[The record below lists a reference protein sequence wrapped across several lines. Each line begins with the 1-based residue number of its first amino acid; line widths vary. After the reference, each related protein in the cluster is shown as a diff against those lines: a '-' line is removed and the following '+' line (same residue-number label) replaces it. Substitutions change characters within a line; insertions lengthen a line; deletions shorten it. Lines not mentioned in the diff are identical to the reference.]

1 MSTDATGRIPL
12 GDSAATTTTPS
23 EGRRGPTLR
32 DLDEALFHALL
43 SNLPADMRQERIDM
57 LLDRR
62 LELMAD
68 A

>member
-1 MSTDATGRIPL
+1 MAGTDLA
-12 GDSAATTTTPS
+12 
-23 EGRRGPTLR
+23 
-32 DLDEALFHALL
+32 DLDEALFHAML

>member
-1 MSTDATGRIPL
+1 MAGTDLASI
-12 GDSAATTTTPS
+12 
-23 EGRRGPTLR
+23 
-32 DLDEALFHALL
+32 DEALFHALL